1 MSNSYFWI
9 LQKTSKNGC
18 QGLKGVYFP
27 TPSQQPKPI
36 EHSGAT
42 STATPMGKAGQNL
55 GHLGHDFT
63 PLEPEND
70 DGMVSKIGISFCRGD
85 FFLTCE
91 PWKNSREGVKKIAS
105 FFGQSPIQLFGK
117 PEVLHRLN

>member
-1 MSNSYFWI
+1 MIDIDWLLYIEVMFATKTETQIESGRMDWKFWKIQVSNSYLWI

-18 QGLKGVYFP
+18 QGGVFP
-27 TPSQQPKPI
+27 WPPSQQPKPI

-70 DGMVSKIGISFCRGD
+70 DGF
-85 FFLTCE
+85 
-91 PWKNSREGVKKIAS
+91 
-105 FFGQSPIQLFGK
+105 QSPRSESPFPG
-117 PEVLHRLN
+117 ENFF